1 VVSEPF
7 ADLPGVWHE
16 IPESTA
22 LIVRPDG
29 SDERRAF
36 HPLAA

>member
-22 LIVRPDG
+22 LIVQPDG
-29 SDERRAF
+29 THERREF
-36 HPLAA
+36 HPLAV